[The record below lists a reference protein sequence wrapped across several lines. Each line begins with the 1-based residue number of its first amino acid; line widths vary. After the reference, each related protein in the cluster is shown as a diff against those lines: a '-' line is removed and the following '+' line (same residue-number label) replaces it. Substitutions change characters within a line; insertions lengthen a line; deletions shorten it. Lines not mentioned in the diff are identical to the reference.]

1 MWIVLRAAFGGA
13 AGSGGA
19 TQALQREALMLDRMF
34 SPTDHTDL
42 QLAGCHHTCGHF
54 KPLVSKEW
62 STDSLCRMLASLRR
76 LAHLA
81 GAHSCSHI
89 RRPPRAGAL
98 AVFACAILIAALF
111 LLPCHCWC
119 SCVVASIG
127 ALAAWLVL
135 LRLDLVAYTSA
146 EVSHSC
152 ASVKFLMLP
161 STREF

>member
-1 MWIVLRAAFGGA
+1 MLRAAFGGTV
-13 AGSGGA
+13 GSGA
-19 TQALQREALMLDRMF
+19 AEALQREALMLDRMF

-81 GAHSCSHI
+81 GAHYCSHI
-89 RRPPRAGAL
+89 RRPSRAGAL

>member
-1 MWIVLRAAFGGA
+1 MLRAAFGGTV
-13 AGSGGA
+13 GSGA
-19 TQALQREALMLDRMF
+19 AEALQREALMLDRMF
-34 SPTDHTDL
+34 SPTDHTEL

-54 KPLVSKEW
+54 KPLVSKQW
-62 STDSLCRMLASLRR
+62 FTDSLCRMLASLRR

-81 GAHSCSHI
+81 GAHYCSHI
-89 RRPPRAGAL
+89 RRPSRAGAL

-119 SCVVASIG
+119 SCVVASTG
-127 ALAAWLVL
+127 ALAALLVL
-135 LRLDLVAYTSA
+135 FRLANLVAYTSA